1 MRSGLALPSRVSLQT
16 DPYLK
21 GASAEQVAFKN
32 VFAGA
37 TDGNAVAFAPGKFGG
52 DWYRPI
58 DEALSA
64 VMDGQKSVDQAI
76 KDAQTGLDRVM
87 KK

>member
-1 MRSGLALPSRVSLQT
+1 LALPSRTSLQS
-16 DPYLK
+16 DPYLSGTK
-21 GASAEQVAFKN
+21 PEQVAFKN
-32 VFAGA
+32 VFTGA
-37 TDGNAVAFAPGKFGG
+37 SDGNAVSFAPDKFGG

-58 DEALSA
+58 DEALNA
-64 VMDGQKSVDQAI
+64 VMDGQKTVDQAI